1 MDLNSITSSTTGAD
15 KTGGASGSA
24 LSALNSDFDTFL
36 TLLTTQLQNQDPTS
50 PMDTNEMT
58 QQLVQFANVEQQ
70 IAQNKNLEQLVS
82 LQNANAN
89 SAAVAYIGHQ
99 VQVEGNTTDVTNEGT
114 SWGYQFETAPESV
127 TLNVLNEAGALVYS
141 TEGET
146 TAGTRHT
153 LDWNLVDSSGGS
165 LSPGSYTMN
174 VSALDAAGEPIE
186 ALVDSTGLVSAVQTT
201 PNGPRL
207 LIGDDITVA
216 LAKIMKIL

>member
-1 MDLNSITSSTTGAD
+1 MDLTALTSTTNAD
-15 KTGGASGSA
+15 KSGGASGTA

-36 TLLTTQLQNQDPTS
+36 TLLTTQLQHQDPTS

-70 IAQNKNLEQLVS
+70 IAQNKNLEKLVG
-82 LQNANAN
+82 LQNTNAN

-99 VQVEGNTTDVTNEGT
+99 VQVEGNSTDVTNQGT
-114 SWGYQFETAPESV
+114 TWGYEFETAPDSV

-141 TEGET
+141 AEGET
-146 TAGTRHT
+146 PAGTRHT
-153 LDWNLVDSSGGS
+153 LDWNLIDSSGGN
-165 LSPGSYTMN
+165 LTPGTYTMN
-174 VSALDAAGEPIE
+174 VSALNAAGDPIDAA
-186 ALVDSTGLVSAVQTT
+186 VDSTGLVSAVQSTAD
-201 PNGPRL
+201 GPEL

>member
-1 MDLNSITSSTTGAD
+1 MIVGVVVDNKGILICC
-15 KTGGASGSA
+15 
-24 LSALNSDFDTFL
+24 
-36 TLLTTQLQNQDPTS
+36 
-50 PMDTNEMT
+50 EMWP
-58 QQLVQFANVEQQ
+58 
-70 IAQNKNLEQLVS
+70 
-82 LQNANAN
+82 
-89 SAAVAYIGHQ
+89 
-99 VQVEGNTTDVTNEGT
+99 GNTTDVTNQGT
-114 SWGYQFETAPESV
+114 SWGYQFETAPDSV

-141 TEGET
+141 AEGET

-186 ALVDSTGLVSAVQTT
+186 ASVDSTGLVSAVQTT
-201 PNGPRL
+201 PNGPQL